1 MLAIEITI
9 HDTCVWIYEVTNVI
23 CIQLTLASEKKKKKV
38 KRKKK
43 KRLFWSYTDHIVL
56 LEL

>member
-23 CIQLTLASEKKKKKV
+23 CIQLTLASEKRKK

-43 KRLFWSYTDHIVL
+43 KRLF
-56 LEL
+56 